1 VKPAAAWLALAGLCA
16 VLASCASERPR
27 IEDYLPR
34 APLPQHAPAHAAE
47 PPARPL
53 TLDAAVRIA
62 LDNNPL
68 LRAAREGVAAA
79 REAVGEARAP
89 YFPRISGIGGFGRLE
104 AHDLV
109 VTGTRGID
117 IGPDNS
123 YTFLGILTWDIYDF
137 GYRHAQ
143 LKAAMARAAAAGEEA
158 ALTRH
163 DIALNVSL
171 AFHTLRAADENL
183 DAAKRAAE
191 RAEDHVRL
199 ARERQAVGAAPE
211 ADVLRARVEA
221 GNARLELVRAHS
233 QVRLA
238 RGDLN
243 TAMGLPVELPVD
255 VAAPAEEILA
265 PDQVDLTAA
274 FDRALYNRPEL
285 RRQLA
290 RVDEARRSADAA
302 RASLYPRL
310 TLDAFYLQQGQTFF
324 PEGRACST
332 GHSSSIRCSRASPRG
347 GASRAARPNC
357 AKPRPRRR
365 MPSCRCARRSGP
377 RSNNCGRR
385 GKRSRRPPCSWRTRT
400 RACASPSSVTAC
412 RRAPSRNSSMRRP
425 RSSGPRHR
433 SSGRGPTIARQA
445 PASCG
450 PRASCRSNRNDPLFR
465 DRGLIRARPP

>member
-1 VKPAAAWLALAGLCA
+1 MKPAAAWLALAGLCA

-143 LKAAMARAAAAGEEA
+143 LKAAMARATAAGEEA
-158 ALTRH
+158 ARARQ

-324 PEGRACST
+324 PEGRAWLY
-332 GHSSSIRCSRASPRG
+332 
-347 GASRAARPNC
+347 GAFIQYPLFEGFAT
-357 AKPRPRRR
+357 RRR
-365 MPSCRCARRSGP
+365 LSRS
-377 RSNNCGRR
+377 
-385 GKRSRRPPCSWRTRT
+385 K
-400 RACASPSSVTAC
+400 AEL
-412 RRAPSRNSSMRRP
+412 
-425 RSSGPRHR
+425 
-433 SSGRGPTIARQA
+433 RQA
-445 PASCG
+445 EAEAADAVLQVRSEVWTTLQQLREAWEAVAAAALLVEDSNESLRIAVERYSVQAGTVTELLDAQAALVRAEAS
-450 PRASCRSNRNDPLFR
+450 
-465 DRGLIRARPP
+465 LIRARADYRSASARLLRAQGILPVE

>member
-1 VKPAAAWLALAGLCA
+1 MKPAAAWLALAGLCA

-143 LKAAMARAAAAGEEA
+143 LKAAMARATAAGEEA
-158 ALTRH
+158 ARARQ

-191 RAEDHVRL
+191 RAEEHVRL
-199 ARERQAVGAAPE
+199 ARERQALGASPE

-324 PEGRACST
+324 PEGRAWLY
-332 GHSSSIRCSRASPRG
+332 
-347 GASRAARPNC
+347 GAFIQYPLFEGFAT
-357 AKPRPRRR
+357 RRR
-365 MPSCRCARRSGP
+365 LSRS
-377 RSNNCGRR
+377 
-385 GKRSRRPPCSWRTRT
+385 K
-400 RACASPSSVTAC
+400 AEL
-412 RRAPSRNSSMRRP
+412 
-425 RSSGPRHR
+425 
-433 SSGRGPTIARQA
+433 RQA
-445 PASCG
+445 EAEAADAVLQVRSEVWTTLQQLREAWEAVAAAALLVEDSNESLRIAVERYSVQAGTVTELLDAQAALVRAEAS
-450 PRASCRSNRNDPLFR
+450 
-465 DRGLIRARPP
+465 LIRARADYRSASARLLRAQGILPVE